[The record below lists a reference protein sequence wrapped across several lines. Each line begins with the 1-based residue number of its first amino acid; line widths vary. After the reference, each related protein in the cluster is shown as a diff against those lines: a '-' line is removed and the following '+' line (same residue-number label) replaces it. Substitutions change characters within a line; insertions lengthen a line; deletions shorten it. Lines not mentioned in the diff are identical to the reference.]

1 MARVVTL
8 FSLVATHSD
17 LDLETVGTLSSGAA
31 DVAGS
36 VDVPA
41 VTLATCN
48 RLEIYAE
55 SPSERP
61 EDVESAREQLIEAVA
76 ESSGLSRG
84 TISSSFRTLVEDD
97 AVSHLFE
104 VGAGLDSAVI
114 GEREI
119 AGQVRRSLAEA
130 QSAGTVSGN
139 LTKLFE
145 TATRTAK
152 DVGTRTALGSRGRSI
167 VSVALDIAGDMHGDA
182 AEFYRGASVVLIG
195 TGAYA
200 GTSLAQLLE
209 RGVGEVSVFSGSGRA
224 EEFVAQRLEKHRA
237 EGHRSPGTVRALR
250 MEELAGAFRAADV
263 VIGCSGGNRQI
274 TAGEIRTLRGL
285 GQENVSAEPLTV
297 IDLALS
303 HDFSPEVAELDGVDL
318 ITLES
323 VKMAAPS
330 ETEDSVEEA
339 RAVVADSVRQYLTER
354 RERSA
359 DDAIV
364 ALRRHTHQLLDEEME
379 KVRKHHGC
387 TGAAE
392 EVEFAVR
399 KIVRKLLH
407 TPTVRARELAAEGR
421 TEDYVKALEDVF
433 GLEVAP
439 REQALTEGEGRRTP
453 AKRRRAEDFSPAE
466 LAQMAAYLRQ
476 VPAGGFCRHH
486 RPGDFNVERLDAVRH
501 VEPAQVFSKAG

>member
-1 MARVVTL
+1 MRVVTL

-36 VDVPA
+36 VDMPA

-55 SPSERP
+55 SPSGKP
-61 EDVESAREQLIEAVA
+61 EDIETARTQLIRAVA
-76 ESSGLSRG
+76 ESSGLSRDII
-84 TISSSFRTLVEDD
+84 TSSFRTLVEDS

-119 AGQVRRSLAEA
+119 AGQVRKSLAEA

-145 TATRTAK
+145 HATRTAK

-167 VSVALDIAGDMHGDA
+167 VSVALDIAGDMRGDG
-182 AEFYRGASVVLIG
+182 AEFYRNASVVLIG

-209 RGVGEVSVFSGSGRA
+209 RGVTDISVFSGSGRA
-224 EEFVAQRLEKHRA
+224 EDFVTQRDETYEA
-237 EGHRSPGTVRALR
+237 GGAVRALK
-250 MEELAGAFRAADV
+250 MEELAEAFRCADV

-274 TAGEIRTLRGL
+274 TAGEIRSLTGL
-285 GQENVSAEPLTV
+285 GQEKGGRTEPLTV

-303 HDFSPEVAELDGVDL
+303 HDFSPEVADLDGVDL

-339 RAVVADSVRQYLTER
+339 RAVVADSVKQYLTER

-364 ALRRHTHQLLDEEME
+364 ALRRHTQSLLDEEME
-379 KVRKHHGC
+379 KVRHHHGC
-387 TGAAE
+387 TAAAE

-421 TEDYVKALEDVF
+421 TEDYVKALKDVF
-433 GLEVAP
+433 DLEVAP
-439 REQALTEGEGRRTP
+439 REETVAAESARRAP
-453 AKRRRAEDFSPAE
+453 AKRRRVEDFSPAE

-486 RPGDFNVERLDAVRH
+486 RPGDFDIDRLDAVRH
-501 VEPAQVFSKAG
+501 VQPAETFSKAS

>member
-1 MARVVTL
+1 MVAVVTL

-55 SPSERP
+55 APSGRP
-61 EDVESAREQLIEAVA
+61 DDVDSAREQLIDAVA
-76 ESSGLSRG
+76 ESSGLTRE

-119 AGQVRRSLAEA
+119 AGQVRKSLAEA
-130 QSAGTVSGN
+130 QSSGTVSGN

-167 VSVALDIAGDMHGDA
+167 VSVALDIAGDMRGDA
-182 AEFYRGASVVLIG
+182 AEFYQGASVVLIG

-200 GTSLAQLLE
+200 GTSLAQLVE
-209 RGVGEVSVFSGSGRA
+209 RGVGEIAVFSGSGRA
-224 EEFVAQRLEKHRA
+224 EEFVAQRA
-237 EGHRSPGTVRALR
+237 EALQAQDR
-250 MEELAGAFRAADV
+250 IRPLAMEELGQAFRSADV

-274 TAGEIRTLRGL
+274 TAGEIRTLAGL
-285 GQENVSAEPLTV
+285 GQPAEQGGRTAPLTV
-297 IDLALS
+297 VDLALS
-303 HDFSPEVAELDGVDL
+303 HEFTPEVADLDGVEL

-323 VKMAAPS
+323 VKMAAPA
-330 ETEDSVEEA
+330 ETEGSVEEA
-339 RAVVADSVRQYLTER
+339 RAVVADSVQQYLTQR

-364 ALRRHTHQLLDEEME
+364 ALRQHTQQVLDEEMA

-387 TGAAE
+387 TGASE

-433 GLEVAP
+433 GLEIAP
-439 REQALTEGEGRRTP
+439 RDQAAAEDSERRAP

-476 VPAGGFCRHH
+476 VPRGGFCRHH
-486 RPGDFNVERLDAVRH
+486 RPGDFHVERLDAVRH
-501 VEPAQVFSKAG
+501 IQPAEPLPKAG